1 MTTAPGGVAPA
12 PSRAAAAPS
21 KKVPNAA
28 RTKKG
33 KTSAKKNKAADGSGI
48 TKARGKKLAGRSTA
62 AAASEAPASSLV
74 ELAADAHHVF
84 DKMPPSLNDDAY
96 MSTMGVGSNNSH
108 WSQTND
114 IHFQDH
120 EFEVDEEGE
129 GIVEAPK
136 GRAGNYSTN
145 DDKLLCHTY
154 LQVSRDPSIGGDQ
167 SRDAYWGRMKEHY
180 DAHNLSGIDRSERS
194 LRSQWSTINA
204 DCQNWAAV
212 QKAVDKINPSGT
224 NEDDRNNIAQNLFKE
239 ETRTTKKGKI
249 KKGRVFTLPHCY
261 EVLKDDE
268 KWKKRVGLEDL
279 HLSNKRKLAI
289 ENDDD
294 DEEDD
299 ASSDDGKRSPT
310 PNSVSYSKPKRP
322 NGCKKDQTQKKKRKG
337 DDALKNAM
345 EAIVKARVEANEVR
359 KMARNQDAVAEERRL
374 AAEERRVA
382 AEERKV
388 TLEERKVSNEE
399 RAKLLEWEKHLFFLD
414 TSNLNAAQK
423 EYVHLAQQE
432 VLNQKRALVRA
443 MGGGGLGAMGGMGGF
458 GAMGGGG
465 LGAMGGGGLGAMGGM
480 GGFGVMGG
488 MGASPA
494 AMEGMGAPPTAM
506 GGMGAP
512 PAAMG
517 GMGGFGA
524 PSDAMAAMG
533 GMSFASLMGGMGAPR
548 AAMGAPPAAMASH
561 THSHEDAVEDLA
573 NTVGA
578 SHDAV
583 RDAVR
588 DEEREE
594 DSSSEA
600 EESSSEDED
609 EDEEE
614 ENED

>member
-33 KTSAKKNKAADGSGI
+33 KTSAKKNKAADGSGT
-48 TKARGKKLAGRSTA
+48 TKARGKKLAGCSTVA
-62 AAASEAPASSLV
+62 AATEAPASSLV
-74 ELAADAHHVF
+74 EPAADAHHVF
-84 DKMPPSLNDDAY
+84 DEMPPSLNDDAY

-114 IHFQDH
+114 IHFEDH

-145 DDKLLCHTY
+145 DDKLQCHTY

-167 SRDAYWGRMKEHY
+167 SRDAYWGRMKEHF

-194 LRSQWSTINA
+194 LRSRWSTINS
-204 DCQNWAAV
+204 DCQKWTAV

-224 NEDDRNNIAQNLFKE
+224 NEDDRYNIAQNLFKE

-249 KKGRVFTLPHCY
+249 KKGGVFTLPHCY

-268 KWKKRVGLEDL
+268 KWKKRDGLEDL
-279 HLSNKRKLAI
+279 HLSNKRKRAI
-289 ENDDD
+289 EMNDD

-322 NGCKKDQTQKKKRKG
+322 DGCKKDKTEKKKRKE
-337 DDALKNAM
+337 DDELKNAM
-345 EAIVKARVEANEVR
+345 EAIVKARVETNEVR

-388 TLEERKVSNEE
+388 ALEERKVSNEE

-423 EYVHLAQQE
+423 EYVNLAQQE
-432 VLNQKRALVRA
+432 VLIQKRALVRA
-443 MGGGGLGAMGGMGGF
+443 MGGGGLGAMDGGGLGAMGGMGGF
-458 GAMGGGG
+458 GAMGGM
-465 LGAMGGGGLGAMGGM
+465 GAHPAAMGGM
-480 GGFGVMGG
+480 G
-488 MGASPA
+488 APPA
-494 AMEGMGAPPTAM
+494 AMGGISAPLAAM

-524 PSDAMAAMG
+524 SSDAMAAMG
-533 GMSFASLMGGMGAPR
+533 GMSFASLMGGMGAPP
-548 AAMGAPPAAMASH
+548 AAMGAMSFDVPSH

-578 SHDAV
+578 SH
-583 RDAVR
+583 DAVR

-609 EDEEE
+609 EDEDEE
-614 ENED
+614 DED